1 MPDKKQGEPEDR
13 LTEARLGL
21 LSTYSSQ
28 ATTHGTYVISSVVV
42 LLTWLQF
49 SGTLGW
55 IRDGVASLIFTG
67 IVYSLMRTVYWGT
80 LSTSVIN
87 LGEFISNGEI
97 DFSKLEKQDYLDDNA
112 KGKIARAKA
121 SDDLLLRAHI
131 LSGPT
136 FTQKKGISIG
146 SFLLLTH
153 KKRPF
158 LYAVLISSFIVSFGI
173 LYF

>member
-1 MPDKKQGEPEDR
+1 M
-13 LTEARLGL
+13 
-21 LSTYSSQ
+21 
-28 ATTHGTYVISSVVV
+28 
-42 LLTWLQF
+42 
-49 SGTLGW
+49 
-55 IRDGVASLIFTG
+55 
-67 IVYSLMRTVYWGT
+67 
-80 LSTSVIN
+80 
-87 LGEFISNGEI
+87 GEFISNGEI